1 MIEEKKWVALYTK
14 PRSEFKAEADIK
26 KLGIDIYLPVITR
39 VKQWSDR
46 KKKVTEPVLNGY
58 IFIFAD
64 EKERLAALE
73 VYSVVRCVFDNGKP
87 AIIPEW
93 QIDNLKKFLSEKTDY
108 LINNGL
114 AQGTKIKIKSGPFE
128 GVIGVIISDE
138 KKKSLSVNL
147 DLLNRSVTAEISADT
162 KFEVIKE

>member
-1 MIEEKKWVALYTK
+1 MIEDKKWVALYTK
-14 PRSEFKAEADIK
+14 PRSEFKAEADINK
-26 KLGIDIYLPVITR
+26 VGIINYLPVVTR

-64 EKERLAALE
+64 ERERLAALE

-87 AIIPEW
+87 AVIPEW
-93 QIDNLKKFLSEKTDY
+93 QIDNLKKFLSEQTEY

-114 AQGTKIKIKSGPFE
+114 TQGTKIKIKSGPFE

-147 DLLNRSVTAEISADT
+147 DLLNRSITAEISADT
-162 KFEVIKE
+162 EFEVIK